1 MEFSRNFEFCG
12 VYKIKSVKFIL
23 DISATIVYNV
33 SCRFERNLEADM
45 AK

>member
-1 MEFSRNFEFCG
+1 MPSYIFG
-12 VYKIKSVKFIL
+12 GLKITKFVL

-33 SCRFERNLEADM
+33 FCRFERNLEADM